1 VDKEEIIVQMAGLNN
16 LFVTNKLFL
25 VIWGGSFVV
34 PIYATASIC
43 HIDVAEMLIDT
54 KKVFS
59 KMNTEFSLKV
69 LLYQACSAH
78 HL

>member
-1 VDKEEIIVQMAGLNN
+1 MAGLNE

-25 VIWGGSFVV
+25 VIWDGSFVV
-34 PIYATASIC
+34 PKNATASIC

-59 KMNTEFSLKV
+59 NMNTEFSLKV